1 MRGQLNTVTT
11 VVVLEIK
18 NGLTI
23 QLLQYGVSGTAL
35 PVAWAAQFN
44 TLGHMY

>member
-1 MRGQLNTVTT
+1 MRGRLTTVTT

-18 NGLTI
+18 NGPTI
-23 QLLQYGVSGTAL
+23 QLLQYGVLGIAL